1 MHHYMCLQTGHSF
14 KLLATFRTHWFIS
27 WLYMGGQMKF
37 EVIGYIKRGGT
48 VEAAEWFI
56 VIMAGQMA

>member
-1 MHHYMCLQTGHSF
+1 
-14 KLLATFRTHWFIS
+14 
-27 WLYMGGQMKF
+27 MGGQMKF

-56 VIMAGQMA
+56 IIMAGQMA